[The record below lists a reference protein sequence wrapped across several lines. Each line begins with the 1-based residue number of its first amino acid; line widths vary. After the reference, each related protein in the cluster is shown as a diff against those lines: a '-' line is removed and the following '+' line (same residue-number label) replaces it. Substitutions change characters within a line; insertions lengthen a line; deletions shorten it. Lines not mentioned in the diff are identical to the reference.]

1 MDTKSYLNI
10 NDLRKICSITFILWD
25 FISSLAAAD
34 YVNMTV
40 SNKVTLDTV
49 HLSLMIIISYFVL
62 LLRYTCVNAL
72 YSVK

>member
-49 HLSLMIIISYFVL
+49 HFSLMIIISYFVL

-72 YSVK
+72 CSVK